1 MKKNSVYKNSK
12 IMWNWITR
20 FSSQLV
26 DKKLVK
32 LNFTRFF
39 LVRRQKTRE
48 IHIPLENLNMVL
60 SSSEGESSGLCPL
73 LEAGGLT
80 LLTLETER
88 PEKKFENK
96 NPLKIIGKNLRD

>member
-1 MKKNSVYKNSK
+1 MSPVLAGKKIV
-12 IMWNWITR
+12 
-20 FSSQLV
+20 Q
-26 DKKLVK
+26 
-32 LNFTRFF
+32 LNFTGIFP
-39 LVRRQKTRE
+39 VRSKKTRD

>member
-1 MKKNSVYKNSK
+1 
-12 IMWNWITR
+12 
-20 FSSQLV
+20 
-26 DKKLVK
+26 
-32 LNFTRFF
+32 
-39 LVRRQKTRE
+39 
-48 IHIPLENLNMVL
+48 MVL

>member
-1 MKKNSVYKNSK
+1 
-12 IMWNWITR
+12 MWNWISR
-20 FSSQLV
+20 FSSQLA

-39 LVRRQKTRE
+39 PVRRQKTRE

-88 PEKKFENK
+88 PEKFENK